1 MEGRALITRGGM
13 HSATLKLD
21 LCAAKRFAQVE
32 MIKILYFSFI
42 GYGVVSH
49 KNSNYY
55 VKTTRT
61 KTTTYSLYFDMAEVN
76 LDI

>member
-1 MEGRALITRGGM
+1 MEGRAGITRLGM
-13 HSATLKLD
+13 HSATIKLD

-32 MIKILYFSFI
+32 IKILYFSLI
-42 GYGVVSH
+42 GSGVVSH
-49 KNSNYY
+49 KNNHYY

>member
-1 MEGRALITRGGM
+1 MEGRAGITRQGIQT
-13 HSATLKLD
+13 AVAELD

>member
-1 MEGRALITRGGM
+1 MEGRAGITRLGM
-13 HSATLKLD
+13 HSATIKLD

-32 MIKILYFSFI
+32 MIKILYFSLI
-42 GYGVVSH
+42 GSGVVSH
-49 KNSNYY
+49 NNYY